1 MSFGSILLK
10 MDTAIVYGLVGVAT
24 FLMFYYRRKD
34 NSIDL
39 NKTTTIRPV
48 IKFRMY
54 QIKKVVDKETQTDSR
69 SSTPMSIPSVPSLDF
84 PFEFDEDYLNG
95 RNLLNNKTECEPSP
109 TNGLTES

>member
-10 MDTAIVYGLVGVAT
+10 MDTAIVYGLVGVAA
-24 FLMFYYRRKD
+24 FLMFYYRKD

-95 RNLLNNKTECEPSP
+95 NVLLNKKCEPSV
-109 TNGLTES
+109 TNGLTEL

>member
-10 MDTAIVYGLVGVAT
+10 MDTAIVYGLVGVAA
-24 FLMFYYRRKD
+24 FLMFYYRKD

-69 SSTPMSIPSVPSLDF
+69 SSTPMSLSSSVPSIPSLDF

-95 RNLLNNKTECEPSP
+95 INLLNNKCEPSP
-109 TNGLTES
+109 TNGSTE

>member
-10 MDTAIVYGLVGVAT
+10 MDTAIVYGLVGVAA
-24 FLMFYYRRKD
+24 FLMFYYRKD

-84 PFEFDEDYLNG
+84 PFDYLNSS
-95 RNLLNNKTECEPSP
+95 NLLNKKCEPSVI
-109 TNGLTES
+109 NGLTEL